1 MVFTHNIYPFCQALG
16 RLANGFIMHKIAAE
30 SRIKYV
36 LKVLLF
42 GSAVNA
48 VFPFPIP
55 PKYLHMAHI
64 SCVELPLVTLPAFCL
79 KIEIFFMHLPKFR
92 FLLLEKFMNAI
103 FFFFI
108 VPFCLALFIFSTL
121 CGCFSGFIF
130 ALVCS
135 AGFLFA
141 LIDQTLDRPAH
152 MVCIVYGLYIYIIR
166 ANTGSGSGSWRR
178 GTLALQISCGG
189 GVYTYESLLHPLY
202 RGGGCEEVLSGFCDL
217 LFMCAI
223 WATWTST
230 YEYYY
235 GNGATHMGLGPC
247 FGCKAPR
254 GA

>member
-108 VPFCLALFIFSTL
+108 APFCLALFIFSTL

-152 MVCIVYGLYIYIIR
+152 MVCIVYGIYIYLYVP
-166 ANTGSGSGSWRR
+166 
-178 GTLALQISCGG
+178 TLAQDRDPGG
-189 GVYTYESLLHPLY
+189 EGRWLCKYPAAVAFIHMRAYCTPSIG
-202 RGGGCEEVLSGFCDL
+202 RGCEEVLSGFCDL